1 MMGRRENADLQQCHG
16 TSPVLV
22 LKSSLYCFYNPKV
35 ESFPV
40 PSKHSDTHALFLKS
54 PNLWPAAT
62 TESETKTPCPSPPG
76 PQASGLSH
84 GVGGLDG
91 GTDIASFPR
100 TRAQRTAPGPSPI
113 PGILL
118 RGDKAEAWT
127 FQGTDRKTHTFTLAH
142 TIAGPSLG
150 PSNLQSPKMKPVIFS
165 PSSFEANSHFCIFT
179 LGK

>member
-1 MMGRRENADLQQCHG
+1 MGRRENADLQQCHG

-62 TESETKTPCPSPPG
+62 TESETKTPCPPPPAPG
-76 PQASGLSH
+76 QRPEPWG

-118 RGDKAEAWT
+118 RGDKAEAWSLPR
-127 FQGTDRKTHTFTLAH
+127 DRQKDTHAH
-142 TIAGPSLG
+142 TRTHNRGPLIG
-150 PSNLQSPKMKPVIFS
+150 TF
-165 PSSFEANSHFCIFT
+165 
-179 LGK
+179 

>member
-62 TESETKTPCPSPPG
+62 TESETKTPCPPSPAPG
-76 PQASGLSH
+76 QRPEPW
-84 GVGGLDG
+84 GGGAGWWDRHCQLP
-91 GTDIASFPR
+91 TDLGSEDSTRPEPHPWDPAQRRQGRSMEPSKGQTER
-100 TRAQRTAPGPSPI
+100 HTRARSHTQSRAPHWG
-113 PGILL
+113 LL
-118 RGDKAEAWT
+118 ICKV
-127 FQGTDRKTHTFTLAH
+127 QK
-142 TIAGPSLG
+142 
-150 PSNLQSPKMKPVIFS
+150 
-165 PSSFEANSHFCIFT
+165 
-179 LGK
+179 

>member
-62 TESETKTPCPSPPG
+62 TESETKLPAPSPPS
-76 PQASGLSH
+76 QARGLSH

-118 RGDKAEAWT
+118 RGDKAEAWSLPR
-127 FQGTDRKTHTFTLAH
+127 DRQKDTHAH
-142 TIAGPSLG
+142 ARTHNPGPLTG
-150 PSNLQSPKMKPVIFS
+150 AF
-165 PSSFEANSHFCIFT
+165 
-179 LGK
+179 